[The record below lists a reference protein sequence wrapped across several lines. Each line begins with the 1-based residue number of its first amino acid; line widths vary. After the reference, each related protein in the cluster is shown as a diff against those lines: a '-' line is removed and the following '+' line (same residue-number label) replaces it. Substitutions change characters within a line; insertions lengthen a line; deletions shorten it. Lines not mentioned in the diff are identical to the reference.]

1 MSTLLSTFIF
11 MQNNSAKQIKTI
23 ALLPLHN
30 FFLSHTTQNVM
41 TEDLFRISAKAT
53 KINYPSFENPS

>member
-1 MSTLLSTFIF
+1 

-23 ALLPLHN
+23 ALLPLHK
-30 FFLSHTTQNVM
+30 FFLSHTTQNVT

>member
-1 MSTLLSTFIF
+1 